1 MSLPRLTGSAR
12 AALLSALP
20 LWTPSASGRD
30 CISRRLRFRDF
41 SSAWGFMTRV
51 ALVAEASAHHPEWSN
66 VYGRVAITLPRE
78 RHELAGGEALKFDA
92 MLEHT
97 YEIIEDAEL
106 TIVHLTKQHRF

>member
-66 VYGRVAITLPRE
+66 VYGRVAITLTT
-78 RHELAGGEALKFDA
+78 HDAGGLTARDADLARAIDAFATEAGGVPDDA
-92 MLEHT
+92 
-97 YEIIEDAEL
+97 AAPP
-106 TIVHLTKQHRF
+106 Q